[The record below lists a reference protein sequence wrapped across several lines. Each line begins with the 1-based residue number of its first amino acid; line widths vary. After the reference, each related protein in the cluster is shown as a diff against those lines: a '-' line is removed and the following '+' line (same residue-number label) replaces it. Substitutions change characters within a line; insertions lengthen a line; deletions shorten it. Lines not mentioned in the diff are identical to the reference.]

1 MSMFPPRIEAEAT
14 NGGVAV
20 INTGSGPVT
29 IAGTAAAISSL
40 LNPLLMKIVS
50 SHTPYDEISDVEIE
64 YPEIDEK
71 IEYNRVSVFSEV
83 IIDNV
88 GYMELIE
95 SLISTFDDEDP
106 GAQKRFLYAINQKYK
121 TAKRELFM
129 GLADRP
135 VTAEQKL
142 SAIRVGS
149 DELVLKV
156 SELIVDI
163 RTAFPGVP
171 TELIEWA
178 RQLIVCYG
186 FIHCKI
192 LEPPR

>member
-1 MSMFPPRIEAEAT
+1 MSLLTPDIEATAS
-14 NGGVAV
+14 NGGLTVV
-20 INTGSGPVT
+20 STGSGGVT
-29 IAGTAAAISSL
+29 VAATPAAISSL
-40 LNPLLMKIVS
+40 LNPLLIKIVS
-50 SHTPYDEISDVEIE
+50 THTPYDEIADVEMD
-64 YPEIDEK
+64 YRGVDEK
-71 IEYNRVSVFSEV
+71 IEHNNVSVYSEV

-95 SLISTFDDEDP
+95 SLILTIDDEEP

-121 TAKRELFM
+121 VARRELFM
-129 GLADRP
+129 RQSARP

-142 SAIRVGS
+142 NVIRMGS

-163 RTAFPGVP
+163 KTGFYGVP
-171 TELIEWA
+171 SELIEWA

-192 LEPPR
+192 LEPPQ

>member
-1 MSMFPPRIEAEAT
+1 MSLLTPDIEATAS
-14 NGGVAV
+14 NGGLTVV
-20 INTGSGPVT
+20 STGSGGVT
-29 IAGTAAAISSL
+29 IAATPAAISSL
-40 LNPLLMKIVS
+40 LNPLLIKIVS
-50 SHTPYDEISDVEIE
+50 THTPYDEIADVEMD
-64 YPEIDEK
+64 YLGVDEK
-71 IEYNRVSVFSEV
+71 IEHNNVSVYSEV

-95 SLISTFDDEDP
+95 SLILTIDDEEP

-121 TAKRELFM
+121 VARRELFM
-129 GLADRP
+129 RQSVRP

-142 SAIRVGS
+142 NVIRMGS
-149 DELVLKV
+149 DELILRV

-163 RTAFPGVP
+163 KTGFHGVP
-171 TELIEWA
+171 SELIEWA

-192 LEPPR
+192 LEPPQ

>member
-1 MSMFPPRIEAEAT
+1 MSLFTPNIDAQAT
-14 NGGVAV
+14 NGGLTVV
-20 INTGSGPVT
+20 STGSGGVT
-29 IAGTAAAISSL
+29 VAASPAAISSL

-50 SHTPYDEISDVEIE
+50 THTPYDEIPDIE
-64 YPEIDEK
+64 MDYRGVDEK
-71 IEYNRVSVFSEV
+71 IEHNNVSVYSEV

-95 SLISTFDDEDP
+95 SLISTIDNEEP

-121 TAKRELFM
+121 TARRELFM
-129 GLADRP
+129 RQAEKP
-135 VTAEQKL
+135 VTEEQKMDV
-142 SAIRVGS
+142 IRIGS

-163 RTAFPGVP
+163 KTGFHGVP
-171 TELIEWA
+171 SELVEWA

-186 FIHCKI
+186 FINCKI
-192 LEPPR
+192 LEPPQ

>member
-1 MSMFPPRIEAEAT
+1 MSLFPPKLEAEAS
-14 NGGVAV
+14 NGGIAIV
-20 INTGSGPVT
+20 NNGSGPVT
-29 IAGTAAAISSL
+29 IAATAAAISSL

-50 SHTPYDEISDVEIE
+50 THTPYDEIPDVEMD
-64 YPEIDEK
+64 YPGVDEK
-71 IEYNRVSVFSEV
+71 IEYNSVSVYSEV
-83 IIDNV
+83 IIENV
-88 GYMELIE
+88 GYMDLIE
-95 SLISTFDDEDP
+95 SLILTFDDEDP

-121 TAKRELFM
+121 TAKRDLFM
-129 GLADRP
+129 RMAERP
-135 VTAEQKL
+135 VTPEQKL
-142 SAIRVGS
+142 NAVRVSS

-163 RTAFPGVP
+163 KTGFPGVP

>member
-1 MSMFPPRIEAEAT
+1 MSLFTPNLGAEAS
-14 NGGVAV
+14 NGSIAV
-20 INTGSGPVT
+20 VNNGSGPVT
-29 IAGTAAAISSL
+29 IAATAAAISSL

-50 SHTPYDEISDVEIE
+50 THTPYDEIPDFELD
-64 YPEIDEK
+64 YPEVDEK
-71 IEYNRVSVFSEV
+71 IEYNKVSVYSEV
-83 IIDNV
+83 IMDNV
-88 GYMELIE
+88 GYMDLIE

-106 GAQKRFLYAINQKYK
+106 GAQNRFLYAINQKYK

-129 GLADRP
+129 NMSERP
-135 VTAEQKL
+135 VTPEQKL
-142 SAIRVGS
+142 NAVRVGS

-163 RTAFPGVP
+163 KTGFPGVP
-171 TELIEWA
+171 TELVEWA

-192 LEPPR
+192 LEPPK

>member
-1 MSMFPPRIEAEAT
+1 MSLFPPNIEAEAT
-14 NGGVAV
+14 KGGVAV
-20 INTGSGPVT
+20 INTGNGPVT
-29 IAGTAAAISSL
+29 IAATTAAISSL

-50 SHTPYDEISDVEIE
+50 THTPYDEISDVEIE
-64 YPEIDEK
+64 YPGVDEK

-88 GYMELIE
+88 GYMDLIE
-95 SLISTFDDEDP
+95 SLILTFDDEDP
-106 GAQKRFLYAINQKYK
+106 GAQKRFLYAIGQKYK

-142 SAIRVGS
+142 NAIRVGS

-163 RTAFPGVP
+163 KTGFPGVP

-186 FIHCKI
+186 FINCKI